1 MTVSEPL
8 RLAIFD
14 CDGTLVDSQ
23 HSIVASMNAAFEA
36 HAYTRVSTLD
46 QTIDNQLI
54 ELRDHCS
61 KMGWEVVKEYADEGL
76 SGTLSRDK
84 RPALNSLIKDAY
96 RKRFDSV
103 VCWDISRIGRS
114 MKELILFLSD
124 MKDRGIGICSVR
136 QGFDTSTSM
145 GEIMFQFVGILS
157 SWEREMIRERTL
169 AGLERAKSEGKTLGR
184 RKVTN
189 DTMTAKILELRTA
202 KKSIR
207 EIASEVGVSRGTVS
221 NVLKVA

>member
-1 MTVSEPL
+1 
-8 RLAIFD
+8 
-14 CDGTLVDSQ
+14 
-23 HSIVASMNAAFEA
+23 
-36 HAYTRVSTLD
+36 
-46 QTIDNQLI
+46 
-54 ELRDHCS
+54 
-61 KMGWEVVKEYADEGL
+61 MGWEVVKEYSDEGL
-76 SGTLSRDK
+76 SGTLSREK
-84 RPALNSLIKDAY
+84 RPALNALIKDAY
-96 RKRFDSV
+96 WKRFDSV

-124 MKDRGIGICSVR
+124 MKDRDIGICSVR

-189 DTMTAKILELRTA
+189 DTMTAKIVELRND
-202 KKSIR
+202 KKTIR
-207 EIASEVGVSRGTVS
+207 EIASEVGISRGTVN

>member
-1 MTVSEPL
+1 M
-8 RLAIFD
+8 
-14 CDGTLVDSQ
+14 
-23 HSIVASMNAAFEA
+23 
-36 HAYTRVSTLD
+36 
-46 QTIDNQLI
+46 
-54 ELRDHCS
+54 
-61 KMGWEVVKEYADEGL
+61 
-76 SGTLSRDK
+76 
-84 RPALNSLIKDAY
+84 
-96 RKRFDSV
+96 
-103 VCWDISRIGRS
+103 
-114 MKELILFLSD
+114 FLSD

-184 RKVTN
+184 KKVTD
-189 DTMTAKILELRTA
+189 DTITAKIIELRNE

-207 EIASEVGVSRGTVS
+207 KIAAVVGVSVGTVS

>member
-1 MTVSEPL
+1 MTKKVVIY
-8 RLAIFD
+8 A
-14 CDGTLVDSQ
+14 
-23 HSIVASMNAAFEA
+23 
-36 HAYTRVSTLD
+36 RVSTLD
-46 QTIDNQLI
+46 QTVDNQLI

-61 KMGWEVVKEYADEGL
+61 KMGWEIVKEYTDEGL

-84 RPALNSLIKDAY
+84 RPALNAMIKDGY
-96 RKRFDSV
+96 RKKFDTV

-114 MKELILFLSD
+114 MKELVLFLSD

-145 GEIMFQFVGILS
+145 GEIMFKFVGILS

-169 AGLERAKSEGKTLGR
+169 AGLERAKSEGKILGR

-189 DTMTAKILELRTA
+189 DTMTAKIIELRNE
-202 KKSIR
+202 KKSFR

>member
-1 MTVSEPL
+1 MTKKVG
-8 RLAIFD
+8 I
-14 CDGTLVDSQ
+14 
-23 HSIVASMNAAFEA
+23 
-36 HAYTRVSTLD
+36 YTRVSTLD

-76 SGTLSRDK
+76 SGTLSREK

-202 KKSIR
+202 KKTIR
-207 EIASEVGVSRGTVS
+207 QIASEVGISRGTVN

>member
-1 MTVSEPL
+1 MTKKVVIY
-8 RLAIFD
+8 A
-14 CDGTLVDSQ
+14 
-23 HSIVASMNAAFEA
+23 
-36 HAYTRVSTLD
+36 RVSTLD
-46 QTIDNQLI
+46 QTVDNQLI
-54 ELRDHCS
+54 KLRDHCS
-61 KMGWEVVKEYADEGL
+61 KMGWEIVKEYTDEGL
-76 SGTLSRDK
+76 SGTLSRNK
-84 RPALNSLIKDAY
+84 RPALNAMINDGY
-96 RKRFDSV
+96 RKKFDTV
-103 VCWDISRIGRS
+103 VCWDISRLGRS
-114 MKELILFLSD
+114 MKELIMFLSD

-184 RKVTN
+184 KKVT
-189 DTMTAKILELRTA
+189 DKVITAKIIELRND

-207 EIASEVGVSRGTVS
+207 EIASEVGISIGTVY

>member
-1 MTVSEPL
+1 MV
-8 RLAIFD
+8 RKVAIY
-14 CDGTLVDSQ
+14 C
-23 HSIVASMNAAFEA
+23 
-36 HAYTRVSTLD
+36 RVSTLD
-46 QTIDNQLI
+46 QTVDNQLI

-61 KMGWEVVKEYADEGL
+61 KMGWEITKEYSDEGL

-96 RKRFDSV
+96 RKRFDAV

-114 MKELILFLSD
+114 MKELVLFLSD
-124 MKDRGIGICSVR
+124 MKDRDIGIVSVR
-136 QGFDTSTSM
+136 QGFDTSTTM
-145 GEIMFQFVGILS
+145 GEMMFQFVGILS

-184 RKVTN
+184 KKVVN
-189 DTMTAKILELRTA
+189 DEITSQIVELRNA

-207 EIASEVGVSRGTVS
+207 AIASEVGVSRGTVS

>member
-1 MTVSEPL
+1 
-8 RLAIFD
+8 
-14 CDGTLVDSQ
+14 
-23 HSIVASMNAAFEA
+23 
-36 HAYTRVSTLD
+36 
-46 QTIDNQLI
+46 
-54 ELRDHCS
+54 
-61 KMGWEVVKEYADEGL
+61 
-76 SGTLSRDK
+76 
-84 RPALNSLIKDAY
+84 
-96 RKRFDSV
+96 
-103 VCWDISRIGRS
+103 

-169 AGLERAKSEGKTLGR
+169 AGLERARREGKTLGR

-189 DTMTAKILELRTA
+189 DRMTATIIELRND

-207 EIASEVGVSRGTVS
+207 EIASEVGVSTATVQRE
-221 NVLKVA
+221 LKKVA

>member
-1 MTVSEPL
+1 MTKKVVIY
-8 RLAIFD
+8 A
-14 CDGTLVDSQ
+14 
-23 HSIVASMNAAFEA
+23 
-36 HAYTRVSTLD
+36 RVSTLD
-46 QTIDNQLI
+46 QTVDNQLI

-61 KMGWEVVKEYADEGL
+61 KMGWEIVKEYTDEGL
-76 SGTLSRDK
+76 SGTLSREK
-84 RPALNSLIKDAY
+84 RPALNAMIKDGY
-96 RKRFDSV
+96 RKKFDTV
-103 VCWDISRIGRS
+103 VCWDISRLGRS
-114 MKELILFLSD
+114 MKELIMFLSD

-169 AGLERAKSEGKTLGR
+169 AGLDRAKSEGKILGR
-184 RKVTN
+184 KKVTN
-189 DTMTAKILELRTA
+189 DKITAQIIELRND

-207 EIASEVGVSRGTVS
+207 EIASDVGVSNGTVS

>member
-1 MTVSEPL
+1 MV
-8 RLAIFD
+8 RKVAI
-14 CDGTLVDSQ
+14 
-23 HSIVASMNAAFEA
+23 
-36 HAYTRVSTLD
+36 YTRVSTLD

-61 KMGWEVVKEYADEGL
+61 RMGWEITKEYSDEGL

-96 RKRFDSV
+96 RKKFDSV
-103 VCWDISRIGRS
+103 VCWDISRLGRS

-124 MKDRGIGICSVR
+124 MKDRDIGICSVR

-169 AGLERAKSEGKTLGR
+169 AGLERARREGKTLGR

-189 DTMTAKILELRTA
+189 DRITAQIIELRSA

-207 EIASEVGVSRGTVS
+207 AIASEVGVSIGTVS
-221 NVLKVA
+221 KTLKVA

>member
-1 MTVSEPL
+1 MTKK
-8 RLAIFD
+8 
-14 CDGTLVDSQ
+14 
-23 HSIVASMNAAFEA
+23 VAL
-36 HAYTRVSTLD
+36 YCRVSTLD

-61 KMGWEVVKEYADEGL
+61 KMGWEIVKEYADEGL

-157 SWEREMIRERTL
+157 SWEREMIGERTL
-169 AGLERAKSEGKTLGR
+169 AGLERARRDGKTLGR

-189 DTMTAKILELRTA
+189 DTMTAKILELRNE
-202 KKSIR
+202 KNSIR
-207 EIASEVGVSRGTVS
+207 QIALDVGVSRGTVS

>member
-1 MTVSEPL
+1 MTKKVVIY
-8 RLAIFD
+8 A
-14 CDGTLVDSQ
+14 
-23 HSIVASMNAAFEA
+23 
-36 HAYTRVSTLD
+36 RVSTLD
-46 QTIDNQLI
+46 QTVDNQLI

-61 KMGWEVVKEYADEGL
+61 KMGWEIVKEYTDEGL
-76 SGTLSRDK
+76 SGTLSREK
-84 RPALNSLIKDAY
+84 RPALNAMIKDGY
-96 RKRFDSV
+96 RKKFDTV

-114 MKELILFLSD
+114 MKELVLFLSD

-169 AGLERAKSEGKTLGR
+169 AGLKRARRDGKTLGR

-189 DTMTAKILELRTA
+189 DRITAQIIELRTA
-202 KKSIR
+202 NKSIR
-207 EIASEVGVSRGTVS
+207 QIASEVGVSVGTVS
-221 NVLKVA
+221 NTLKVA

>member
-1 MTVSEPL
+1 MGRKV
-8 RLAIFD
+8 AIY
-14 CDGTLVDSQ
+14 C
-23 HSIVASMNAAFEA
+23 
-36 HAYTRVSTLD
+36 RVSTLD
-46 QTIDNQLI
+46 QTINNQLL

-61 KMGWEVVKEYADEGL
+61 KMEWEITKEYADEGL
-76 SGTLSRDK
+76 SGILSREK
-84 RPALNSLIKDAY
+84 RPALNALIKDAY

-114 MKELILFLSD
+114 MKELVLFLSD
-124 MKDRGIGICSVR
+124 MKDRDIGICSVR

-189 DTMTAKILELRTA
+189 DTMTAKIIELRND

-207 EIASEVGVSRGTVS
+207 QIASEVGVSIGTVS
-221 NVLKVA
+221 NTLKVA